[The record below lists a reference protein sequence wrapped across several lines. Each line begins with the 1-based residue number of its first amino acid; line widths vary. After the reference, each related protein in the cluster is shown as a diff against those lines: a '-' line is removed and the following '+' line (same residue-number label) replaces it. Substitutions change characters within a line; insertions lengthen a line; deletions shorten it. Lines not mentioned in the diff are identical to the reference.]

1 MYRGTII
8 IETEKGQKKFS
19 QCFNTERECNE
30 WLSAKSEQ
38 ARRLKFKKT
47 SFSIVSFYSM

>member
-19 QCFNTERECNE
+19 QCFNTESECKE

-38 ARRLKFKKT
+38 AKRLDFKQT
-47 SFSIVSFYSM
+47 SLSIAVV

>member
-1 MYRGTII
+1 MYCGTII

-19 QCFNTERECNE
+19 QSFKTEREVNE

-38 ARRLKFKKT
+38 ARRLNFKKT
-47 SFSIVSFYSM
+47 SFSIVSFNSY